1 MVMLFP
7 TQDSERRRSLARGVV
22 RCGKVCIRAE
32 STKAASVRGE
42 VSPMNITPDRP
53 HSEKHGCSWYCTAV

>member
-22 RCGKVCIRAE
+22 RCEKVYARNSA
-32 STKAASVRGE
+32 KAASVRGE
-42 VSPMNITPDRP
+42 VSPMHITPNRP
-53 HSEKHGCSWYCTAV
+53 RSEKHGCSWCCTAV